1 MEVVLS
7 YLYVM
12 VIVGMSALIQGTVG
26 FGFSLVAVPLLALA
40 MPLKEIVPMLVL
52 YSLFLNIMV
61 WFKVKGKV
69 DKKKIMLLIIFGLV
83 SIPFGIFIL
92 NYVKEIYIQI
102 FVGILIIISSLAMIK
117 NYKFTFKNDA
127 IAYSLAGI
135 LSGILNGATSL
146 SGPPVILMLSNEGV
160 NKGSFRKTLATYFM
174 VLNIFS
180 LPMFIASGL
189 LDKPLLIKSAIIFP
203 SMVIGVILGIGLGNR
218 MKEHH
223 FRKITLGLVFAM
235 GIMTVISSV

>member
-1 MEVVLS
+1 
-7 YLYVM
+7 
-12 VIVGMSALIQGTVG
+12 
-26 FGFSLVAVPLLALA
+26 
-40 MPLKEIVPMLVL
+40 
-52 YSLFLNIMV
+52 
-61 WFKVKGKV
+61 
-69 DKKKIMLLIIFGLV
+69 
-83 SIPFGIFIL
+83 
-92 NYVKEIYIQI
+92 
-102 FVGILIIISSLAMIK
+102 MIK
-117 NYKFTFKNDA
+117 NYKITFKNDTM
-127 IAYSLAGI
+127 AYGLAGI

-189 LDKPLLIKSAIIFP
+189 LDRPLLIKSAIIFP

-218 MKEHH
+218 MKENH

-235 GIMTVISSV
+235 GLMTVISSV

>member
-1 MEVVLS
+1 MEVVLT

-12 VIVGMSALIQGTVG
+12 VIIGISALIQGTVG
-26 FGFSLVAVPLLALA
+26 FGFSLVAVPLLAFA

-61 WFKVKGKV
+61 WFKVNGKV
-69 DKKKIMLLIIFGLV
+69 DKKKIMLLIIFGLI
-83 SIPFGIFIL
+83 SIPLGIYIL

-117 NYKFTFKNDA
+117 NYKITFKNDTM
-127 IAYSLAGI
+127 AYGLAGI

-189 LDKPLLIKSAIIFP
+189 LDRPLLIKSAIIFP

-218 MKEHH
+218 MKENH

-235 GIMTVISSV
+235 GLMTVISSV